1 VLHVMIQL
9 CHWNC
14 GISNF
19 HVLFAIFRT
28 SYYILVFAEIDVMTL
43 HLTVTIG
50 TEIAC
55 LLNYLSIV
63 LQKSI
68 KYNSKY
74 LN

>member
-1 VLHVMIQL
+1 MLWYSCATGTVALV
-9 CHWNC
+9 
-14 GISNF
+14 
-19 HVLFAIFRT
+19 IFMCCLLSLEPIT
-28 SYYILVFAEIDVMTL
+28 ILVFAEIDVMTL
-43 HLTVTIG
+43 HLTVTSG